1 MKLRAAFHCSEGC
14 PGEHSLWDPIYACPK
29 CGALLEVRHDLDEL
43 KRRSAADWKA
53 LFDAR
58 SPASAWPL
66 ASGVWGKLEDQDI
79 VSLGEGWSPLVPAP
93 RAGKALGHEPL
104 WIKQCGH
111 SHSGSFKDLGM
122 TVLVSAVRRMQRE
135 EAGFAGRRAEAA
147 GRSIRNGRKLR
158 AVACASTGDTSA
170 ALAAYCAA
178 AGIPCAVLLPRGKIS
193 PAQLI
198 QPLANGARVLSLD
211 TDFDG
216 CMKVVQALAAEGTV
230 YLANSMNSLRVE
242 GQKTVAIEL
251 AQQLGWTVPDWVF
264 LPGGNLGNTAA
275 LAAGFE
281 LLLALGI
288 IERLPKIGVVQVAAA
303 SPLYDSWLTGFE
315 KFEPVTAGQTLATA
329 IRIGAPV
336 SARKAIRALQRCGGR
351 VERVTEREHVDAARD
366 ADRAGF
372 YTCPQTAVALAGLR
386 KAVATHAIAPGERVV
401 VLSTAHGLKFSELK
415 MAAEE
420 GELPGAE
427 GPAGN
432 RPIELDADVGTVRAA
447 LQ

>member
-1 MKLRAAFHCSEGC
+1 MKPHSAFHCSEGC
-14 PGEHSLWDPIYACPK
+14 AGEHSLWDPIYACPR

-43 KRRSAADWKA
+43 KRRPAADWRT
-53 LFDAR
+53 LLDAR
-58 SPASAWPL
+58 GPASAWPL
-66 ASGVWGKLEDQDI
+66 ASGVWGKREWVLPELEDADI

-93 RAGKALGHEPL
+93 RAGTALGHERL
-104 WIKQCGH
+104 YVKQCGH

-135 EAGFAGRRAEAA
+135 GRR
-147 GRSIRNGRKLR
+147 LR

-193 PAQLI
+193 PAQLV

-216 CMKVVQALAAEGTV
+216 CMKLVQALAAEGTV
-230 YLANSMNSLRVE
+230 YLANSMNSLRIE

-251 AQQLGWTVPDWVF
+251 VQQLGWTVPDWVF

-281 LLLALGI
+281 LLLALGV
-288 IERLPKIGVVQVAAA
+288 IERLPRIAVVQVAAA
-303 SPLYDSWLTGFE
+303 SPLFDSWLTGFK

-336 SARKAIRALQRCGGR
+336 SVKKAIRALQQCGGR
-351 VERVTEREHVDAARD
+351 VECVTERELVEAGRD

-372 YTCPQTAVALAGLR
+372 YVCPQTAVALAGLR
-386 KAVATHAIAPGERVV
+386 KAVRAHAVVAGERVV

-415 MAAEE
+415 VAAEE

-432 RPIELDADVGTVRAA
+432 RPLELDADLGTVRAA